1 MKRRAV
7 AAAAVAVLLAAGC
20 TTTKPVGGA
29 GGKEANS
36 TMRGITLPS
45 WYRTDYDSPAAD
57 RYLRDIRAT
66 GARWVTFTPTWYQQ
80 RRTDTVMRPTEET
93 ASDASLERIVRRAH
107 AAGLQ
112 VMIKPHVDLPGDG
125 DRAEIR
131 PRDSS
136 AWFTA
141 YRRFLTHYAGLAA
154 DTGAE
159 RLAVGTE
166 LAGVSGDTEAWTR
179 VVDTVR
185 DHYDGSLTYAANY
198 DEYRRIRFWKEL
210 DVIGIDAYWP
220 LSGRPTADTARLRRA
235 WQPIAEELAAFAR
248 RQDRRILFTE
258 AGYVSQRGSTTA
270 PYAWDLSDRGGEA
283 EQAAAYRA
291 LLETFTG
298 RDWWAGVCWW
308 MWDDWPDSGETPA
321 KLAYTPH
328 GKPAER
334 VLRETWGA
342 SRGVPEETSS

>member
-7 AAAAVAVLLAAGC
+7 AAAAVAALLAAGC
-20 TTTKPVGGA
+20 TTTKTSSGA
-29 GGKEANS
+29 GGKEATS

-45 WYRTDYDSPAAD
+45 WYRTDYESPAAD

-93 ASDASLERIVRRAH
+93 ASDTSLERIVRRAH
-107 AAGLQ
+107 AAGLK

-136 AWFTA
+136 AWFA
-141 YRRFLTHYAGLAA
+141 SYRRFLTHYADLAT

-159 RLAVGTE
+159 QLAVGTE
-166 LAGVSGDTEAWTR
+166 LAGVSRDTEAWTR

-185 DHYDGSLTYAANY
+185 DHYDGPLTYAANY
-198 DEYRRIRFWKEL
+198 DEYRGIRFWKEL
-210 DVIGIDAYWP
+210 DLIGIDAYWP
-220 LSGRPTADTARLRRA
+220 LSGKPTADTARLRRA

-270 PYAWDLSDRGGEA
+270 PYAWDLSHRSGDA

-291 LLETFTG
+291 LLETFRG

-342 SRGVPEETSS
+342 SPEVPEGAF